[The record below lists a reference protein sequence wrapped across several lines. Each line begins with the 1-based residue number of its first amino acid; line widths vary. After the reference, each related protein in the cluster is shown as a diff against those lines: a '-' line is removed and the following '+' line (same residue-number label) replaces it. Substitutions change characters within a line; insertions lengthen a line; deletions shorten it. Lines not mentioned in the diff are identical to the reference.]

1 MTHGFTPSRRTL
13 LSGAGAALLLPLL
26 PRATDA
32 APLVPTPGQTEG
44 PFYPVTL
51 PADMDSD
58 LVRVEGAAARAQG
71 TVAHV
76 GGRILDRSG
85 RPVPGCVV
93 EIWQCDAHGR
103 YRHPRAPEQAQFDTG
118 FQGYG
123 RTAVD
128 AQGAYRFRTIR
139 PVPYPGRTPHIHV
152 AVLVPGTGRFV
163 TQMYVEGEP
172 LNARDGL
179 LNSIRDPAARRSVIV
194 PLTPADGV
202 EPGAVTGIFDIVLSL

>member
-1 MTHGFTPSRRTL
+1 MEHGSFLDRRTVL
-13 LSGAGAALLLPLL
+13 AGTGAALIVPLL
-26 PRATDA
+26 PAHAA
-32 APLVPTPGQTEG
+32 APVLTPGQTEG

-51 PADMDSD
+51 PPDMDND
-58 LVRVEGAAARAQG
+58 LVRVAGVAAQAQG

-76 GGRILDRSG
+76 GGRILDRAG
-85 RPVPGCVV
+85 RPVPGCTV

-103 YRHPRAPEQAQFDTG
+103 YRHPQAPEQARFDSG

-123 RTAVD
+123 RTMVD

-152 AVLVPGTGRFV
+152 AVLVPGAGRFV

-172 LNARDGL
+172 LNARDGI
-179 LNSIRDPAARRSVIV
+179 LNAIRDPAARRSVIV
-194 PLTPADGV
+194 PLAPADAV
-202 EPGAVTGIFDIVLSL
+202 EPGAVRGTFDVVLDV